1 MRSVLQDWVMELPLR
16 EQGTLLTAI
25 RGCDLTPKFPLDSA
39 ERKLTAAI
47 RCAVMNAADPRE
59 IDFEPGCFMISE
71 PPSFKPSE
79 LGHYPQHWYAHVMH
93 ACEVLGYRHPSDLR
107 RSQWNA
113 IYLSF
118 CKSLHVNPETEEQM
132 TVRLSEDRI
141 VTGTV
146 VS

>member
-1 MRSVLQDWVMELPLR
+1 MASILQDWVMELPLR

-25 RGCDLTPKFPLDSA
+25 RGCDLTPKYPLDSP
-39 ERKLTAAI
+39 ERSLTAAI

-71 PPSFKPSE
+71 PPNFKCSE

-93 ACEVLGYRHPSDLR
+93 ACEVLGYRHPVESKR
-107 RSQWNA
+107 QRWFH

-118 CKSLHVNPETEEQM
+118 CKSLHVNPETNEQM
-132 TVRLSEDRI
+132 TERLSEDRI
-141 VTGTV
+141 RTGSV